1 MATNPF
7 AAYAQPESN
16 PFAQFA
22 ANVSPEG
29 IPGMRRVQPGE
40 IPTASGTYITP
51 PQPEPER
58 SLFQKAVGYGMDVPF
73 TVGSRLLG
81 GPLSLAGAWGGIL
94 TGRGPEAG
102 MQEVERQLYQ
112 PRTPEGQA
120 ALETFGKVAGALPP
134 IIGTGGIPQIGLSPA
149 ASTAGAAGRAAA
161 ADLQAAAQARANR
174 ATAAKVQQ
182 SYELGPKIDAAAQ
195 GREIGLV
202 VPPTTVAPTPGARVG
217 TTLAGTARVVE
228 TANKANE
235 QKWNA
240 AARED
245 LRLPEG
251 TKLDATAFNKARS
264 HPDVAGPYDEVSR
277 VGMLTDPNLNI
288 AAKLENLKSGA
299 LIGDEGSAAAVNAWV
314 EKVQNQIADG
324 VDSSI
329 LTPSIR
335 QMRDEATRLFK
346 SSKAGAVVSPE
357 QLAVAEA
364 KLGAANALEDLLAQ
378 NLQDK
383 TLLQRFQRAR
393 QDMAR
398 SYDYERSTNLATGQ
412 VDPAALASLAAE
424 GRPMSGNLAK
434 MANFAANFPEV
445 SQPGAGV
452 SKPGVLDVVKRGG
465 VGGVVGS
472 ALGGAMFGL
481 PGYWGG
487 GLLGTAT
494 GGLLSDV
501 IARRQVGPTA
511 QAAIANALDYRIQP
525 NQLAPAAITPRNVPN
540 QLAVYNWAQATAP
553 DWVPGGRGP
562 LPSFGPEPAPAVPLL
577 GMNTAEQTMADVQRM
592 RAQDYASAKMRDE
605 AAMRAAE
612 QQAQTPYGQ
621 MVNQLAAGGE
631 RRRTEGVPLDFSVG
645 SGKLYPAEGAPA
657 GPLAGVP
664 STLETAVQKMSG
676 PDPQRFNM
684 TAQELIS
691 WNKAKADLVE
701 LDPGFKTLSD
711 KAIAEK
717 MMDRKWI
724 EDTVQKARDKAAAFE
739 EIAARAKSEQARQE
753 ALASRERMLDTLDS
767 LEERLRVGRPAE
779 RGGQGPKTRAAQRE
793 ANPGRTNMLAPET
806 ETTNRLIVPEN
817 VGAGPRPQPGP
828 VNVSVG
834 PSIESR
840 RPAAPKAEPK
850 AAPAETVTHASPAAK
865 EAAQSMQA
873 AFDYAPD
880 LAAKYANDAS
890 WLANKIAETEKLL
903 AFERMMA
910 QQGVE
915 PAAYTTKLPRMIEAM
930 KARLKELQ

>member
-1 MATNPF
+1 MAGFDPDAYLAIKSAAPALGFDPDAYLRQTNT
-7 AAYAQPESN
+7 
-16 PFAQFA
+16 
-22 ANVSPEG
+22 G
-29 IPGMRRVQPGE
+29 IPGTRRVQPGE
-40 IPTASGTYITP
+40 IPTAGGTYITA

-58 SLFQKAVGYGMDVPF
+58 SLFQKAVGYGMDVPLAI
-73 TVGSRLLG
+73 GSRVLG

-217 TTLAGTARVVE
+217 TTLAGTARVIE

-277 VGMLTDPNLNI
+277 VGMLTDPNLNV

-501 IARRQVGPTA
+501 IARRQIGPAA

-540 QLAVYNWAQATAP
+540 QLAVYNWARATSP
-553 DWVPGGRGP
+553 NWVPGGRGP

-645 SGKLYPAEGAPA
+645 SGKLYPAEAQPA
-657 GPLAGVP
+657 GPIIGKPTSLETAIEKMSGQVVP
-664 STLETAVQKMSG
+664 STETSFARYPFQTAKGAPVEHVVEPIAVKTTFERG
-676 PDPQRFNM
+676 VPQLFNL
-684 TAQELIS
+684 TAEEKIA

-806 ETTNRLIVPEN
+806 ETINRLIVPEN
-817 VGAGPRPQPGP
+817 VGAGPRSKP
-828 VNVSVG
+828 
-834 PSIESR
+834 
-840 RPAAPKAEPK
+840 
-850 AAPAETVTHASPAAK
+850 
-865 EAAQSMQA
+865 
-873 AFDYAPD
+873 
-880 LAAKYANDAS
+880 
-890 WLANKIAETEKLL
+890 
-903 AFERMMA
+903 
-910 QQGVE
+910 
-915 PAAYTTKLPRMIEAM
+915 
-930 KARLKELQ
+930 